1 MPTETMIEENMNDRK
16 VSLVFVNYR
25 SIFHLSRAL
34 RFLREDSFPLAEREI
49 IVVNQDGA
57 ERTAMRA
64 LAAQQGFRLVQ
75 RENLGF
81 ASGANAGAKLATGAY
96 IAFLNPDARY
106 FAGSIEAIRH
116 IFETQQKVGL
126 VGATLCDASGRSEA
140 WSRGR
145 LLTIG
150 RLIRNNL
157 FPNSVRIGGKHRESV
172 DWVSGGALFV
182 RRELFQSLGG
192 FNEEFFLY
200 FEDMDLCAR
209 AKQAGFSIRSSGLLS
224 FTHAGGKSFATK
236 HSQKTHFFDSQQ
248 KYFRQHRPF
257 WEQQVFFFLRI
268 IKIW

>member
-1 MPTETMIEENMNDRK
+1 MIEENMNRRK
-16 VSLVFVNYR
+16 ISLIFVNYR
-25 SIFHLSRAL
+25 SIFSLSRAL
-34 RFLREDSFPLAEREI
+34 RFLPGDSFPPAEREI

-57 ERTAMRA
+57 ERTAIGV
-64 LAAQQGFRLVQ
+64 LAEQQGFRLVQ

-81 ASGANAGAKLATGAY
+81 ASGANAGAKRATGSY

-106 FAGSIEAIRH
+106 FAGSFESIRH
-116 IFETQQKVGL
+116 IFETQSEVGL
-126 VGATLCDASGRSEA
+126 IGATLRDASGRSEA

-150 RLIRNNL
+150 HLILNNL
-157 FPNSVRIGGKHRESV
+157 FLRSVCIRGKHRESV

-192 FNEEFFLY
+192 FSEDFFLY

-209 AKQAGFSIRSSGLLS
+209 ARQAGFSVRSSELLS
-224 FTHAGGKSFATK
+224 FLHAGGKSFTTK
-236 HSQKTHFFDSQQ
+236 RSQKKHFFDSQQ
-248 KYFRQHRPF
+248 KYFRKHRPF
-257 WEQQVFFFLRI
+257 WEQQLFFFLRI